1 MRLRSIGLRIRRFHK
16 DTGRTQTSLCMWHSQ
31 FNFPYQNLTF
41 CFITCY
47 TECSGL
53 WNGTSII
60 LVSVFFLCLVT
71 DISATVAPIS
81 VKFCMNVHIGLGQ
94 IFSPFGGG
102 SPRDPQNPKFS
113 PSKKANILKTV
124 SRSITC

>member
-1 MRLRSIGLRIRRFHK
+1 MERYQYIG
-16 DTGRTQTSLCMWHSQ
+16 
-31 FNFPYQNLTF
+31 F
-41 CFITCY
+41 C
-47 TECSGL
+47 
-53 WNGTSII
+53 
-60 LVSVFFLCLVT
+60 FFLCLVT